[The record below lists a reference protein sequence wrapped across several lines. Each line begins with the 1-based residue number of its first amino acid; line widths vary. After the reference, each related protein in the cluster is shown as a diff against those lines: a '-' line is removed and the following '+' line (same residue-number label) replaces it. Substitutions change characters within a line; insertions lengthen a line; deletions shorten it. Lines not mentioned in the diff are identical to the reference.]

1 MPLPYFLK
9 ASLAIAWKLVCSEA
23 RIGTGRLCKRL
34 LQKFMGYNG
43 GDLKYHGISVVK
55 RDCTQDIYL
64 KIKLTGFDA
73 GWIWYIR

>member
-9 ASLAIAWKLVCSEA
+9 ASLAITWKLVCSGA

-43 GDLKYHGISVVK
+43 GDLKYRGS
-55 RDCTQDIYL
+55 RDSGKKGLDSGYIFEN
-64 KIKLTGFDA
+64 KINR
-73 GWIWYIR
+73 I